1 MTNFGKNQK
10 EKSSK
15 QNWYLRGAL
24 LETKRLGR
32 ELLLPVVREFVDD
45 LVDGTNIA
53 SQTIERLADDV
64 AGEVIAV
71 FAIERLTSVHVRLV
85 AMLRKY
91 LEHFSLILHNADVV
105 AWVLKFTNPVKH
117 RLLVCEVEIRQL
129 LHQSVSLPLRFLLAF
144 LTLTSRALSFRRS
157 SVFFGGFSNLGREAG
172 NDILGSRVF
181 GSRELDVVEFRRYAP
196 FVSFARAIIRS
207 AVVLTFSPAIGS

>member
-24 LETKRLGR
+24 LEMKRLGR

-91 LEHFSLILHNADVV
+91 LEHFSLILHDADVV

-129 LHQSVSLPLRFLLAF
+129 LHQSVSLPLRFFPALLA
-144 LTLTSRALSFRRS
+144 LTSRALSFRRS
-157 SVFFGGFSNLGREAG
+157 SIF
-172 NDILGSRVF
+172 
-181 GSRELDVVEFRRYAP
+181 
-196 FVSFARAIIRS
+196 
-207 AVVLTFSPAIGS
+207 